1 MDEETKEPEVEE
13 EATDETDETDTP
25 ETAEEVTPPPEDKVR
40 PVEPVPPAATAAAP
54 KNDLKI
60 IMIGGSGSWMLGVQS
75 TDCDPFYTTM
85 EGDLAVAL
93 QRIPSLVEE
102 AKQKWATAKRYPK
115 ANLPEPEPVAAPAR
129 TTTTRTPAA
138 PAKPKAQPS
147 FF

>member
-1 MDEETKEPEVEE
+1 MEGEEKKEPVEE
-13 EATDETDETDTP
+13 AEEVETDETDTP

-85 EGDLAVAL
+85 EGDLAAAL
-93 QRIPSLVEE
+93 QFVPQLI
-102 AKQKWATAKRYPK
+102 KQAQEKWAASKRYPK